1 MITIRHINN
10 LPQEAQQYTSP
21 IYDQLDGVYGHI
33 VIDMLN
39 RVWFIEAS
47 EQSSAR
53 DVTGQYI
60 IKSYR

>member
-1 MITIRHINN
+1 MITIRHINS
-10 LPQEAQQYTSP
+10 LPQEAQEYTAP

-33 VIDMLN
+33 VLDIHN

-53 DVTGQYI
+53 EVH
-60 IKSYR
+60 KSVYN